1 MSTADSRQRKDGP
14 SRTGKVLWHFTMSL
28 DGFIAGPNHTF
39 DWMAGFT
46 ETPGLVESYAETT
59 GAVLA
64 GRDGFQV
71 TPDVS
76 GVYGGAWHGPVFI
89 LTHHPED
96 APHADG
102 ATIISCDVAEACRIG
117 LDAASGKNLEIF
129 SASIGR
135 QLLALGL
142 IDEIHLHIAPL
153 LLGDGIRL
161 YDNPGGAP
169 VRLELLDGD
178 DPAAAVDVRYQPTTA
193 SRRK

>member
-1 MSTADSRQRKDGP
+1 
-14 SRTGKVLWHFTMSL
+14 
-28 DGFIAGPNHTF
+28 
-39 DWMAGFT
+39 
-46 ETPGLVESYAETT
+46 
-59 GAVLA
+59 
-64 GRDGFQV
+64 
-71 TPDVS
+71 
-76 GVYGGAWHGPVFI
+76 
-89 LTHHPED
+89 
-96 APHADG
+96 
-102 ATIISCDVAEACRIG
+102 VAEACRIG

-135 QLLALGL
+135 LLLALGL